1 MSIDAIG
8 RDVKGNLYFI
18 DNDGIYVDLIE
29 LGVTKLVGRLTENMN
44 TKRLSL
50 IVHRKNHEKI
60 PWGHLISKYPL
71 DKLKIN
77 RIVVILED
85 RTLSTDWNTNIKK
98 SSSEFTPF
106 EGYEP
111 VYILPD
117 YLFTSSTKHK
127 S

>member
-1 MSIDAIG
+1 MIDAIG
-8 RDVKGNLYFI
+8 RDPKGNLYFI
-18 DNDGIYVDLIE
+18 DNDGVYVDLIR
-29 LGVTKLVGRLTENMN
+29 LGVTKLVGKLTENMN

-71 DKLKIN
+71 DRLKIN
-77 RIVVILED
+77 RIVIVCED
-85 RTLSTDWNTNIKK
+85 KTIAVDWNSDIKK
-98 SSSEFTPF
+98 LASEFEPF

-117 YLFTSSTKHK
+117 GLFTDKHK
-127 S
+127 NDN